1 MTQNHDNDNSDEEME
16 DQVEIVKFLE
26 DLGTLL
32 LKGVNQTIKNE
43 AKGQKGK
50 LFGMLSVTLGTSL
63 L

>member
-1 MTQNHDNDNSDEEME
+1 ME